1 MASEMS
7 KWDHLKAFKVVRLN
21 AELMPVPP
29 FEEGLHRQYGLA
41 PLRVEANTT
50 EAQLPHLQDCDA
62 LFIISA
68 PLKPEMV
75 ERLDRC
81 RIISRMGNG
90 TDKIAVDLAA
100 QKGIIVSNAPFF
112 CVAEMADHILAMLLG
127 LARKLPQMHR
137 HLKAGAF
144 GRARDESLALPRL
157 SGLVLGIVG
166 FGATGPEVARR
177 AQAFGLRVLA
187 TRRNMD
193 AGRRQAE
200 QLGVEM
206 VDLDTLLCRSDFVSL
221 QLPLTPETYHLI
233 DAAALA
239 RMKPGA
245 ILINTS
251 RGALV
256 DEDALVEALQR
267 GHLAGAGIDTF
278 ENIEIFAEN
287 PVPPRHPLV
296 ELDNVLLTPHV
307 SGLSVQASQDC
318 TRTAVQNLASVLSGH
333 LPPPEN
339 IVNKGVVPRFP
350 LQPHN
355 PALFAD

>member
-1 MASEMS
+1 MS
-7 KWDHLKAFKVVRLN
+7 RWHHLQHFKVVRLN
-21 AELMPVPP
+21 ATLMPISP
-29 FEEGLHRQYGLA
+29 FEEGLHRQYDLS
-41 PLRVEANTT
+41 PLRVEANTP
-50 EAQLPHLQDCDA
+50 EEQLPHLRDCDA

-68 PLKPEMV
+68 PLKAEMV
-75 ERLDRC
+75 ERLEKC
-81 RIISRMGNG
+81 RLISRLGNG
-90 TDKIAVDLAA
+90 TDKIAVDLATK
-100 QKGIIVSNAPFF
+100 KGILVTNAPFF

-127 LARKLPQMHR
+127 LARKLPQMGR
-137 HLKAGAF
+137 YLKAGAF

-157 SGLVLGIVG
+157 AGLTLGIVG

-187 TRRNMD
+187 TRRNMN
-193 AGRRQAE
+193 AGRQQAE

-206 VDLDTLLCRSDFVSL
+206 VDLDTLLRRSDFVSL
-221 QLPLTPETYHLI
+221 QLPLTPETRHLI
-233 DAAALA
+233 DAAAL
-239 RMKPGA
+239 RKMKPGA

-256 DEDALVEALQR
+256 DEDALVEALR
-267 GHLAGAGIDTF
+267 SGHLAGAGIDTF
-278 ENIEIFAEN
+278 EGIEIFVDN
-287 PVPPRHPLV
+287 PPPPCHPLV

-318 TRTAVQNLASVLSGH
+318 TRTGVRNLVSVLSGH

-350 LQPHN
+350 LKPPD

>member
-1 MASEMS
+1 MS
-7 KWDHLKAFKVVRLN
+7 KWDHLQSFKVVRLN
-21 AELMPVPP
+21 AELMPVRP
-29 FEEGLHRQYGLA
+29 FEEGLHRQYRLA

-50 EAQLPHLQDCDA
+50 EEQLPHLQDCDA

-75 ERLDRC
+75 ERLDKC

-100 QKGIIVSNAPFF
+100 QKGILVANAPLF
-112 CVAEMADHILAMLLG
+112 CVAEMADHIMAMLLG
-127 LARKLPQMHR
+127 LARKLPQMGR
-137 HLKAGAF
+137 YLRAGAF
-144 GRARDESLALPRL
+144 GRAREESLALPRL
-157 SGLVLGIVG
+157 SGLTLGIVG

-177 AQAFGLRVLA
+177 AQSFGLRVLA
-187 TRRNMD
+187 TRRNLN
-193 AGRRQAE
+193 AGRQQAE
-200 QLGVEM
+200 KLGVEM
-206 VDLDTLLCRSDFVSL
+206 VDLDTLLRQSDFVSL

-233 DAAALA
+233 DAAAL
-239 RMKPGA
+239 RKMKPGA
-245 ILINTS
+245 VLINTS

-256 DEDALVEALQR
+256 DEDALAEALKS

-278 ENIEIFAEN
+278 EGIEIFVDN
-287 PVPPRHPLV
+287 PPPPRHPLV
-296 ELDNVLLTPHV
+296 ELGNVILTPHV

-318 TRTAVQNLASVLSGH
+318 TRTAVENLVSVLSGH

-339 IVNKGVVPRFP
+339 IVNKGVAPRFP
-350 LQPHN
+350 LQPHD